1 MGKIIIKL
9 NVPDEMEDF
18 IKKEI
23 KELIKKRKKIKNV
36 LDRAKGCLK
45 TEENWQKLEEEMY
58 ESIFRQ

>member
-23 KELIKKRKKIKNV
+23 KELIKKRKK
-36 LDRAKGCLK
+36 LR
-45 TEENWQKLEEEMY
+45 MY
-58 ESIFRQ
+58 